1 MPRPFVKETNDP
13 NGERTCKYCAKVF
26 VDRSTRNRHQK
37 SQSCLNRMQHAPQST
52 HTLEELSRMV
62 ITLTAE
68 VRMLQQQLAASNSNS
83 NSGPQATAAPA
94 LVQNMTV
101 NASNSVMD
109 NRQINI
115 TNNNNTIINSYG
127 KEDTSHISWDD
138 KIRWARDPENGVLCY
153 VHKKHFDPSK
163 PENHNLK
170 MASIKR
176 KELKVHMN
184 GAWQRMPARP
194 FMGKVLEKAAYDLSN
209 AIDWETLSKP
219 SELWFE
225 QIDDDVECKQGQ
237 KSVASLIYLVEN
249 HTKNPD
255 APPPI
260 VNAVM

>member
-1 MPRPFVKETNDP
+1 MPRPFVKETHDP
-13 NGERTCKYCAKVF
+13 SGERTCKYCAKVF

-37 SQSCLNRMQHAPQST
+37 SQSCLHRMPHMPQSV
-52 HTLEELSRMV
+52 HTIEELTEMV
-62 ITLTAE
+62 RRLTAKVE
-68 VRMLQQQLAASNSNS
+68 MLQQQVESNNKSNAHA
-83 NSGPQATAAPA
+83 GAPTI
-94 LVQNMTV
+94 VQNMTV
-101 NASNSVMD
+101 NANNSVTD

-115 TNNNNTIINSYG
+115 TNNNNTVIHSYG
-127 KEDTSHISWDD
+127 KEDTSHITWDD
-138 KIRWARDPENGVLCY
+138 KIKWARDPENGVLCY

-225 QIDDDVECKQGQ
+225 QIDDDVDCKQGQ

-255 APPPI
+255 APPPAI
-260 VNAVM
+260 SVVM